1 MFRHQGPSRS
11 ERHNAMLAGYLAGV
25 GGLVNSTG
33 FVLIGSFTSHVTGNV
48 GRFAT
53 DIVAKQ
59 PTAAAGALGMIISF
73 FLGALLA
80 SMVIESRTFAR
91 APTAYGMALSI
102 EGLLLAAFSL
112 LAIHVVSVHAPVR
125 DMQAVLLCMAM
136 GMQNSLVTR
145 LSGAVVRTT
154 HLTGVMTDLGI
165 ETARWLAWWR
175 RERSRAEDQAP
186 REQPGIAKIR
196 LHGTIVATFAS
207 GSVVGCALAT
217 YWPEAAMLL
226 PTAAVAASACY
237 AFNNAR
243 HAPVRAS
250 QRPQSSPPSA

>member
-1 MFRHQGPSRS
+1 
-11 ERHNAMLAGYLAGV
+11 MLAGYLAGV

-53 DIVAKQ
+53 DVVSKQ
-59 PTAAAGALGMIISF
+59 PTAAAGALGMIVSF

-80 SMVIESRTFAR
+80 SMVIESRSFAR

-112 LAIHVVSVHAPVR
+112 LAIHLVDVHAPVR
-125 DMQAVLLCMAM
+125 DMQGVLLCMAM

-154 HLTGVMTDLGI
+154 HLTGVVTDLGI
-165 ETARWLAWWR
+165 ETARWFAWWR
-175 RERSRAEDQAP
+175 GERSARGAQDHAP
-186 REQPGIAKIR
+186 RERPGGAKLR
-196 LHGTIVATFAS
+196 LHGTIVTTFAF
-207 GSVVGCALAT
+207 GSVTGCALAT
-217 YWPEAAMLL
+217 VWPEAAMLL
-226 PTAAVAASACY
+226 PTAAVAASAAY

-243 HAPVRAS
+243 HAPLRAS
-250 QRPQSSPPSA
+250 HRPHPPAA